1 MLGAFPSLKLFK
13 LCSMHQ
19 IYSSS
24 VSPFQ
29 AKTGTPTAA
38 MAAAAESW
46 VEKMLQEDQVTS
58 APRATKVSIRLNSNA
73 LVILYYVGLHGS
85 LDGHVETADNPG
97 ALQGLRRAIFFAKSD

>member
-1 MLGAFPSLKLFK
+1 
-13 LCSMHQ
+13 
-19 IYSSS
+19 
-24 VSPFQ
+24 
-29 AKTGTPTAA
+29 